1 MNQPSPSTRPV
12 FGQSARA
19 VMTPANMNP
28 AAATAPAK
36 PSIDFRSRIRKGQPK
51 KPPRIFLYG
60 VEKIGK
66 STAGLALPD
75 RIYLGSEEG
84 LVGPQFADE
93 QSYHPE
99 TWEGAMGF
107 LDWLA
112 AEEHEFKSLIVDT
125 VDWFESKLYAFLI
138 ARDKVNEK
146 NQPLNSIEDYGWGK
160 GYTLATDEFKRFTM
174 KLDRLRDKG
183 MVILLLAHS
192 EVRTFKNPTGEDYD
206 RHEPKCYKKIG
217 GLLKE
222 WSDVV
227 LFAEFQVFTLEK
239 TNKKAT
245 KTKAIG
251 GEMRV
256 VHTTKSAGWDA
267 GNRYGLPDL
276 MEFDMATIMEAIEN
290 GNGAGGESSDTIVN
304 EIRSMA
310 AELPEEKQT
319 KIEEAIAQAGA
330 DAAALARVLNKTRAT
345 ITKFQSEQETTHV

>member
-1 MNQPSPSTRPV
+1 MNQAPSTRPV
-12 FGQSARA
+12 FGQPARA
-19 VMTPANMNP
+19 TMTPTV
-28 AAATAPAK
+28 AAVAAPARA
-36 PSIDFRSRIRKGQPK
+36 SIDFRNLIRKGQPK

-66 STAGLALPD
+66 STAGLALPN

-84 LVGPQFADE
+84 LVGPQFE
-93 QSYHPE
+93 NEESYNPA

-107 LDWLA
+107 LDWLLTDESA
-112 AEEHEFKSLIVDT
+112 YQSLIVDT
-125 VDWFESKLYAFLI
+125 VDWFESKLYAYLI
-138 ARDKVNEK
+138 ARDKINEK

-183 MVILLLAHS
+183 MTILLLAHS

-222 WSDVV
+222 WADVV

-267 GNRYGLPDL
+267 GNRYGLPEL
-276 MEFDMATIMEAIEN
+276 MEFDMGTILEAIEN
-290 GNGAGGESSDTIVN
+290 GNGAGGESPETIVA
-304 EIRSMA
+304 EIRNLSA
-310 AELPEEKQT
+310 TLPEAIQPKV
-319 KIEEAIAQAGA
+319 EAAITEAGT

-345 ITKFQSEQETTHV
+345 VTKFQSEQEPTNV